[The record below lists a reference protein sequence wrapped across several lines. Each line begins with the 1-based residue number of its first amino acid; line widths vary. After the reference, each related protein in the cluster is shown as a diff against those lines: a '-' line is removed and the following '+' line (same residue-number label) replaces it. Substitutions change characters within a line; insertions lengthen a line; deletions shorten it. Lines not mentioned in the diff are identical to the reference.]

1 MKIVSKL
8 GLSIT
13 LGLLAAACSSSNNTP
28 ASTGTS
34 TGSSSGSGSG
44 SASGAGTGT
53 SSGGT
58 GASGTSSGSS
68 GAGSGTSSGAGTG
81 TASGT
86 ASGATSGTTTEAGS
100 PEASTTEEA
109 STTVEAGSD
118 AASVATLTAECT
130 GATPHHGGGVAFS
143 AQDFC
148 TIFIST
154 CVPGYLIASESA
166 LGVQSTCETTYAA
179 LIASDQVCR
188 TDHVCNATG
197 AGQQTTHCPHAQG
210 WSTATT
216 QAGGPCN

>member
-1 MKIVSKL
+1 MNVLSRLSL
-8 GLSIT
+8 GIT
-13 LGLLAAACSSSNNTP
+13 VGLLAAACSSNSP
-28 ASTGTS
+28 A
-34 TGSSSGSGSG
+34 SSGSGSN
-44 SASGAGTGT
+44 AATGT
-53 SSGGT
+53 SSGSGT
-58 GASGTSSGSS
+58 GASAGTS
-68 GAGSGTSSGAGTG
+68 GATAG
-81 TASGT
+81 
-86 ASGATSGTTTEAGS
+86 TSGTTSGAAGSASGTGSGASSGSVATEAGTSEASAAEASS

-109 STTVEAGSD
+109 STPEAGGGSD

-130 GATPHHGGGVAFS
+130 GATPNHGGGVAFS

-188 TDHVCNATG
+188 TDHVCNATVAG
-197 AGQQTTHCPHAQG
+197 AQTVHCPHAQG
-210 WSTATT
+210 WDSATV